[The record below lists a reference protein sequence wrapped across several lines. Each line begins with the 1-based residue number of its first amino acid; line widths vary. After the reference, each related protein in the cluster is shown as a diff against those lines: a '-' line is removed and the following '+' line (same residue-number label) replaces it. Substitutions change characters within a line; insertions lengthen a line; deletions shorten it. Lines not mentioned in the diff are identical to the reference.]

1 LMLRGIRG
9 TYLYV
14 CDEGLRDYFAQF
26 IPIAGEDDPAMAAK
40 PQADSDIPAIP
51 FENSVPLY
59 DLSAAA
65 GDFSEQQQVSDDEKE
80 FIRVP
85 EGIRISGDHF
95 ACRVVGE
102 SMNKMIPNGSV
113 CLFKKYQGGSRNGLL
128 VLARP
133 TDRQD
138 ADFGSQYTGKEY
150 HIAIG

>member
-14 CDEGLRDYFAQF
+14 CDEGLRDYFAQV
-26 IPIAGEDDPAMAAK
+26 IPIAGEDNPAMAAK
-40 PQADSDIPAIP
+40 PQANNDIPLIP

-102 SMNKMIPNGSV
+102 SMNKIILNGSV
-113 CLFKKYQGGSRNGLL
+113 CLFIKYQGGSRNGLIDL
-128 VLARP
+128 DQH
-133 TDRQD
+133 TNKHG
-138 ADFGSQYTGKEY
+138 ADFGSKYTVNEY
-150 HIAIG
+150 HN